1 MGKIEWSKTPLR
13 KPLAVY
19 AALLIGVSVLLSL
32 ILNRELQAGATEL
45 LKWLGVTCVAG
56 YYTTSTIER
65 VKGGGK

>member
-1 MGKIEWSKTPLR
+1 MKIDWAKIPLR

-19 AALLIGVSVLLSL
+19 AALLIGISVLIAL
-32 ILNRELQAGATEL
+32 ILNRQLQPGAVEL
-45 LKWLGVTCVAG
+45 LKWLGVTAIGG